1 MPLASAPLKRTSI
14 ASRITGY
21 VFLMISISLLS
32 IAGLVYTQQQWSI
45 QQQADALGKSLLQQT
60 RVLAEGAL
68 SAEDTLSLAV
78 LLRELVGN
86 PYVSHAAL
94 YSVDNRILA
103 EAGQRPKSS
112 SNAPGF
118 YSQQLT
124 FQNIIAGTLHLH
136 IDMQQLQKPLDTSM
150 QTLAAVGL
158 VLLMLSAILAVLL
171 GRSIARPLNNLSNWL
186 SNPAPPAPCIQR
198 SDEVGVLA
206 RQLNQHWASDLS
218 TVEPQPAELTST
230 VLEPQQAAAN
240 QDPSELSYQQVHD
253 TVLADAHNNTRTAVL
268 AIELGSMEQLRQL
281 PSERLSELM
290 NQYLHALQQA
300 ADLYAGE
307 LYNLTDGRSL
317 ITFHSKHAD
326 YPRNAVLCGELLRAF
341 SHALQTEVAASGILL
356 HIKLGLSDGPAQQQN
371 TLGQLLLNDS
381 TQAALT
387 LSKHSHN
394 LLLLSNDLA
403 QQDEIIDCSRTRPVL
418 KPEQASCVETL
429 LDNYPA
435 LLQEQLQQIQMRTEL
450 GKL

>member
-1 MPLASAPLKRTSI
+1 MPLASAPSKRTSI

-21 VFLMISISLLS
+21 VLLMISISLLC

-60 RVLAEGAL
+60 RVIAEGAL

-78 LLRELVGN
+78 LLRELVDN

-112 SNAPGF
+112 GNPAGF

-136 IDMQQLQKPLDTSM
+136 IDMQHLQKPLNTSI

-158 VLLMLSAILAVLL
+158 ALLILNAILAGLL
-171 GRSIARPLNNLSNWL
+171 GRSIARPLTNLSNWL
-186 SNPAPPAPCIQR
+186 SNPAPPAPYSQR
-198 SDEVGVLA
+198 SDELGTLA
-206 RQLNQHWASDLS
+206 RQLTQHWANNLP
-218 TVEPQPAELTST
+218 TVEPQPAELTSA

-240 QDPSELSYQQVHD
+240 QEPSELAYQQVHD
-253 TVLADAHNNTRTAVL
+253 TVLADATSNDPRTAVL
-268 AIELGSMEQLRQL
+268 AVEFGSMEQLRQL
-281 PSERLSELM
+281 PSEHLSALM
-290 NQYLHALQQA
+290 SQYRHALQQA
-300 ADLYAGE
+300 VDLHAGE
-307 LYNLTDGRSL
+307 LYNLTDGRSV
-317 ITFHSKHAD
+317 ITFQSEHAD

-341 SHALQTEVAASGILL
+341 SHTLQTEMAASGTLL
-356 HIKLGLSDGPAQQQN
+356 HIKLGLSDGPAQQKN
-371 TLGQLLLNDS
+371 TLGQLLLNDT
-381 TQAALT
+381 TQTALT
-387 LSKHSHN
+387 LCKHSHN

-403 QQDEIIDCSRTRPVL
+403 QHSAIIACSRIQPVL

-429 LDNYPA
+429 LNNYPQR
-435 LLQEQLQQIQMRTEL
+435 LQEQLQQIQ
-450 GKL
+450 KHAD

>member
-1 MPLASAPLKRTSI
+1 MPLASAPSKRTSI
-14 ASRITGY
+14 ASRITGA
-21 VFLMISISLLS
+21 VLLMLSISLFS

-60 RVLAEGAL
+60 RVIAEGAL

-112 SNAPGF
+112 SNSPGF

-136 IDMQQLQKPLDTSM
+136 IDMQQLHKPLDTSM
-150 QTLAAVGL
+150 RTLAAVGL
-158 VLLMLSAILAVLL
+158 ILLMLNAILAVLL
-171 GRSIARPLNNLSNWL
+171 GRSITRPLNTLSNWL
-186 SNPAPPAPCIQR
+186 NNPAPPAPYNQR

-206 RQLNQHWASDLS
+206 RQLNQHWGNDLP
-218 TVEPQPAELTST
+218 TLEPQPTELTT
-230 VLEPQQAAAN
+230 AVPDPQQAAAN
-240 QDPSELSYQQVHD
+240 QEPSELSYQQVHD
-253 TVLADAHNNTRTAVL
+253 SVLADADSNARSAVL
-268 AIELGSMEQLRQL
+268 AVEFGSMEQLRQL
-281 PSERLSELM
+281 PSERLAELM
-290 NQYLHALQQA
+290 NTYLNAVQQA
-300 ADLYAGE
+300 ADLYAGK
-307 LYNLTDGRSL
+307 LHNLTDGRSL

-341 SHALQTEVAASGILL
+341 SHALQTEVAASGTLL
-356 HIKLGLSDGPAQQQN
+356 HIKLGLSEGPANQHN
-371 TLGQLLLNDS
+371 TLGQLLLSDS
-381 TQAALT
+381 TQTALT

-403 QQDEIIDCSRTRPVL
+403 QQDEIIACSRTRPVL

-429 LDNYPA
+429 LNGYPA
-435 LLQEQLQQIQMRTEL
+435 LLQDQLQQIH
-450 GKL
+450 KDA